1 MANTAQQRKRVRQDE
16 KRNERLTALRSRVR
30 TIIKKFEEALTSGKR
45 ETIAPS
51 FKAAMSELAKGA
63 QKGAISKGAAA
74 RKTSRLAA
82 RIASAQGTVKK
93 A

>member
-16 KRNERLTALRSRVR
+16 KRNASLAARRSRIR
-30 TIIKKFEEALTSGKR
+30 TFLKSFEEALTSGKK
-45 ETIAPS
+45 ESIASS

-63 QKGAISKGAAA
+63 QKGAISKGAAS
-74 RKTSRLAA
+74 RKVSRLAA
-82 RIASAQGTVKK
+82 RIGKK

>member
-1 MANTAQQRKRVRQDE
+1 MANTAQQRKRVRQDTA
-16 KRNERLTALRSRVR
+16 RNERLVARRSRLR
-30 TIIKKFEEALTSGKR
+30 TFLKGFEQALASGKKDA
-45 ETIAPS
+45 IAAA
-51 FKAAMSELAKGA
+51 FKTAMSELAKGA

-82 RIASAQGTVKK
+82 RIAAKK